1 METKQGILAKVEN
14 FLKTFCDK
22 NTEYRYKINKTNI
35 LIYHVYEKSAII
47 DIYGRIKNQ
56 EIRIYISDK
65 SPEYRIYLL
74 HLKDKIDSSRSKS
87 NSKGKLNFSFYI
99 NDCHIEEYI
108 EELLR
113 ARL

>member
-1 METKQGILAKVEN
+1 MCMK
-14 FLKTFCDK
+14 
-22 NTEYRYKINKTNI
+22 
-35 LIYHVYEKSAII
+35 KSAII

-74 HLKDKIDSSRSKS
+74 HLKDEIDSSRSKS
-87 NSKGKLNFSFYI
+87 NSKGKLNFSFYL